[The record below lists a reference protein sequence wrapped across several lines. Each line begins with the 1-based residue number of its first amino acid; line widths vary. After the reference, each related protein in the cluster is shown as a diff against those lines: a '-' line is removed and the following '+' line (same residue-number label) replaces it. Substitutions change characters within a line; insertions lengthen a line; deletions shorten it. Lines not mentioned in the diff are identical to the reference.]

1 MSIGVAGALA
11 NATHNAN
18 TATINLKKRSKRQRT
33 KTAFSVSPFLT
44 TAVPRRFL
52 AALESSRTYTPG
64 PVCFAPKAA
73 KKGNEEAEE
82 SSRERGRKAKKK
94 SRGVKKE

>member
-1 MSIGVAGALA
+1 MSLGVAGALA

-18 TATINLKKRSKRQRT
+18 TATINFEKKRQRT